1 MADSGINNIS
11 SSENA
16 TETENTTTERT
27 KTDNAATI
35 ERKTTDPNSAFAAA
49 ERKRKNS
56 SDSRKLRSAK
66 SAQFSSAIK
75 KGIKMGTTGFQQA
88 TQSKKKANTG
98 LSQKYPFRVLPKTF
112 NLIFIRFYLGR

>member
-16 TETENTTTERT
+16 TETENTTETR
-27 KTDNAATI
+27 KSDNAATI
-35 ERKTTDPNSAFAAA
+35 ERKNTDPNSAFAAA

-98 LSQKYPFRVLPKTF
+98 LSQKYPIRVLPKT
-112 NLIFIRFYLGR
+112 R